1 MRQNNLSSR
10 WPFAAFLA
18 NAPSRAGR
26 AGWARQS
33 TGPSARRASQIFTIL
48 VDKNAL
54 VSVLEWLMKKSN
66 RAASRAGRSKSKWH

>member
-18 NAPSRAGR
+18 NAPSR

-66 RAASRAGRSKSKWH
+66 RAASRAGRSHTRWH